1 VKRIVIVTA
10 LLVAAALATAPSAP
24 AKGYISGI
32 SVCGPS
38 GCASVQAPRATM
50 RRFGMQ
56 TLMDETRNVATP
68 PLLPYYRVR
77 FVPTG
82 ELPDGDT
89 FYIPGANVIC
99 MDSGCIA
106 VPHGLVAAMSAAAAN
121 SDPFA
126 PRISS
131 VTIGKR
137 GRADR
142 AAFAILFN
150 QRPAAAPSD
159 AVWESAHSAISV
171 EFDGVT
177 PWSMGGASWMA
188 YYPKYH
194 LLSENGRWFHA
205 GADVDRLVRGQAAT
219 AQAAAATEH
228 GWTIAAAVA
237 VALAAAVGGGVRR
250 LRRPRTG

>member
-1 VKRIVIVTA
+1 MKRIVTTTGLI
-10 LLVAAALATAPSAP
+10 VAAALATAPSAS

-32 SVCGPS
+32 KVCGQS
-38 GCASVQAPRATM
+38 ACASVQAPRAAIG
-50 RRFGMQ
+50 RFGVQ
-56 TLMDETRNVATP
+56 SVMDETRKVATP
-68 PLLPYYRVR
+68 PLLAYYRVR
-77 FVPTG
+77 FVPRG

-106 VPHGLVAAMSAAAAN
+106 VPHGLVAAMSAAAA
-121 SDPFA
+121 SVDSFT
-126 PRISS
+126 PRVSS
-131 VTIGKR
+131 VTVGER

-159 AVWESAHSAISV
+159 AVWATSHSAISV

-177 PWSMGGASWMA
+177 PWSLGGASWMA

-194 LLSENGRWFHA
+194 LLSRNGRWFHA
-205 GADVDRLVRGQAAT
+205 GEDVDRLVRGQAAT

>member
-1 VKRIVIVTA
+1 VKRIVMTTGLI
-10 LLVAAALATAPSAP
+10 VAAALATAPSAS
-24 AKGYISGI
+24 AKGWISGI
-32 SVCGPS
+32 RVCGPS
-38 GCASVQAPRATM
+38 ACAAVQAPRAAM
-50 RRFGMQ
+50 RSFGVQ
-56 TLMDETRNVATP
+56 TVMDETRKVATP
-68 PLLPYYRVR
+68 PLLAYYRVR
-77 FVPTG
+77 FVPSG

-106 VPHGLVAAMSAAAAN
+106 VPHGLVVAMSAAAA
-121 SDPFA
+121 SVDSFA

-150 QRPAAAPSD
+150 QRPAAAPSN

-194 LLSENGRWFHA
+194 LLSLNGRWFHA
-205 GADVDRLVRGQAAT
+205 GDDVDRLVSGQAAT
-219 AQAAAATEH
+219 ADAAAATGH

-237 VALAAAVGGGVRR
+237 VALAAAVGGIRR

>member
-1 VKRIVIVTA
+1 MKRIAIVTA
-10 LLVAAALATAPSAP
+10 ILVAAALATAPSAS
-24 AKGYISGI
+24 AKGWISGI
-32 SVCGPS
+32 RVCGPS
-38 GCASVQAPRATM
+38 ACAAVQAPRAAM
-50 RRFGMQ
+50 RRFGVQ
-56 TLMDETRNVATP
+56 TVMDETRTAAMP
-68 PLLPYYRVR
+68 PLLAYYRVR
-77 FVPTG
+77 FVPSG

-106 VPHGLVAAMSAAAAN
+106 VPHGLVAAMSAAAA
-121 SDPFA
+121 SVDSFA

-131 VTIGKR
+131 VTIGER

-150 QRPAAAPSD
+150 QRPAAPPSD
-159 AVWESAHSAISV
+159 AVWESGHSAISV

-194 LLSENGRWFHA
+194 LLSLNGRWFHA
-205 GADVDRLVRGQAAT
+205 GADVDRLVRGRAT
-219 AQAAAATEH
+219 SAEAAAATGH

-237 VALAAAVGGGVRR
+237 VALAAAVGGVRR